1 MTYMDNDFILAYD
14 LEYIMNNMGLTYI
27 YKTDLGVINKYKGKQ
42 NYYEVVCVD
51 MGFITDNNSF
61 VSLMENPGKEYDLGN
76 TFDGEM
82 FALDFKSFDEMTK
95 EFKKYNPNK
104 FLKEFNDRTGKF
116 YTWNA
121 TKSIFEEIKNKDFL
135 KRQHEAKKENND
147 LNILNMYSKI
157 METIISQDEQ
167 VKQVLASVYKNQ
179 RLINSSLDDETV
191 SKLKENIIVY
201 GPTGTGKT
209 EILMQ
214 IAKLCD
220 VPIVIEDATSFTE
233 SGYVGRDVSE
243 MLNDLYVKA
252 GMDVHFAEKGILVID
267 EFDKL
272 AEGGEYGATEGP
284 SRNGVQRSLLK
295 ILDGGTVSFRED
307 NYDGNLI
314 DFNTSKLTVVALGAF
329 SGIKKN
335 DDYSDVSVKDFIDMG
350 IMREVMGR
358 FSKLVPMNH
367 FSAKDYKKI
376 LLESNLSPLNT
387 YKKLFEE
394 MGIKFSYD
402 DELLD
407 YIVMEAE
414 ALDCGARSLK
424 TVFDGIISDELFDIF
439 SGQKK
444 SVHLS
449 VPTDRSKSYV
459 AKKIASKNRNTVG
472 FC

>member
-1 MTYMDNDFILAYD
+1 MDNDFILAYD
-14 LEYIMNNMGLTYI
+14 LEYIMNNMGLAYI
-27 YKTDLGVINKYKGKQ
+27 YKPCLGIINKYKGKQ
-42 NYYEVVCVD
+42 NYYEVVCTD

-61 VSLMENPGKEYDLGN
+61 VSLMENPGEEYDLGN
-76 TFDGEM
+76 GFDGEM
-82 FALDFKSFDEMTK
+82 FALDFQSFDDMAK

-104 FLKEFNDRTGKF
+104 FLKEFSNKTGKF

-121 TKSIFEEIKNKDFL
+121 TKSVFEEIKDKDFL
-135 KRQHEAKKENND
+135 KRQHMKKEKKEHSD
-147 LNILNMYSKI
+147 LDILSMHSKI
-157 METIISQDEQ
+157 RETIISQDEQ
-167 VKQVLASVYKNQ
+167 VKQILASVYKNQ
-179 RLINSSLDDETV
+179 RLINSSLDNETI
-191 SKLKENIIVY
+191 SKLKENIMVY
-201 GPTGTGKT
+201 GPTGSGKT

-252 GMDVHFAEKGILVID
+252 GMDVHLAEKGILVID

-272 AEGGEYGATEGP
+272 AEGGEFGATEGP

-335 DDYSDVSVKDFIDMG
+335 DDYSDVSMKDFIDMG

-367 FSAKDYKKI
+367 FSKEDYKKI
-376 LLESNLSPLNT
+376 LVESNLSPLNT

-394 MGIKFSYD
+394 MEIKFSYD
-402 DELLD
+402 DDFLD

-444 SVHLS
+444 SIHLS
-449 VPTDRSKSYV
+449 VPADKSKSYV
-459 AKKIASKNRNTVG
+459 AKKIAAKNRNTVG